1 MTTFFRMA
9 VLGPRPLCAGA
20 VLCLLLTVLV
30 YAPGLHGPVIF
41 DDMPNIFENGRMQ
54 AVDGFDGRKIAAATW
69 SGDAG
74 PLKRPVSM
82 LTFALNYAAT
92 GADVFYFKVTNLAVH
107 LITGLSLGYLT
118 WLLLGAYRER
128 QRPDLSPVRQ
138 AWLSLLVAAA
148 WLLHPLNLSPVLHV
162 VQRMTSLCAL
172 FTVWGLIFYL
182 LGRER
187 LTRHG
192 RSLAG
197 WSMIG
202 FGLFGFGAL
211 AALSKENGAL
221 LPFFMILI
229 EALLFDFHC
238 RTAQARRRL
247 VILCT
252 AFVLSSAVFG
262 LYYLGAFRPSGLSGA
277 YVNRPFTWHE
287 RALTE
292 GRVLWF
298 YLKMLLWPDIR
309 AMGVFHDDFSISAG
323 LLSPL
328 PTLLAWLGWLLMIL
342 LVVLV
347 RRKAPLFAFGVLF
360 FLIGHSMESG
370 IVALDLIHEHR
381 NYLPAFGILLALL
394 YYATHPRLYAGS
406 RWPAAGLTGIVVLAV
421 LAFTTAARA
430 GTWSN
435 IMTLMTTDVTHHPQ
449 SARSSLMF
457 GKALFDI
464 VEKRLAQGDDSKE
477 IQSLRGSVRDV
488 FENIR
493 RKDDFYLNAHIWLLA
508 LDQLEGKPTDRA
520 ALTDLIRRL
529 QRPPLSVNTL
539 DVLYGQF
546 EQRMGQ
552 GRGLSSELL
561 QQLFAA
567 VAKNPGLRGGR
578 KAGVLAVYAKL
589 ADVNGDGEQALR
601 LARQAVAIDPNEPS
615 LRTLLALQL
624 VKNGL
629 SSQDKE
635 SKTVVDG
642 GGQ

>member
-238 RTAQARRRL
+238 RIRL
-247 VILCT
+247 VLPRRVSAKRFVGRLCQP
-252 AFVLSSAVFG
+252 AV
-262 LYYLGAFRPSGLSGA
+262 YLAR
-277 YVNRPFTWHE
+277 T
-287 RALTE
+287 RADR
-292 GRVLWF
+292 GSR
-298 YLKMLLWPDIR
+298 
-309 AMGVFHDDFSISAG
+309 
-323 LLSPL
+323 
-328 PTLLAWLGWLLMIL
+328 
-342 LVVLV
+342 LVVL
-347 RRKAPLFAFGVLF
+347 P
-360 FLIGHSMESG
+360 
-370 IVALDLIHEHR
+370 
-381 NYLPAFGILLALL
+381 
-394 YYATHPRLYAGS
+394 
-406 RWPAAGLTGIVVLAV
+406 
-421 LAFTTAARA
+421 
-430 GTWSN
+430 
-435 IMTLMTTDVTHHPQ
+435 
-449 SARSSLMF
+449 
-457 GKALFDI
+457 
-464 VEKRLAQGDDSKE
+464 
-477 IQSLRGSVRDV
+477 
-488 FENIR
+488 EN
-493 RKDDFYLNAHIWLLA
+493 
-508 LDQLEGKPTDRA
+508 
-520 ALTDLIRRL
+520 
-529 QRPPLSVNTL
+529 
-539 DVLYGQF
+539 
-546 EQRMGQ
+546 
-552 GRGLSSELL
+552 
-561 QQLFAA
+561 AA
-567 VAKNPGLRGGR
+567 VARYPRDGR
-578 KAGVLAVYAKL
+578 VSRRFLHFGRLVVAVADAASLA
-589 ADVNGDGEQALR
+589 R
-601 LARQAVAIDPNEPS
+601 LAADDSAGS
-615 LRTLLALQL
+615 AGTA
-624 VKNGL
+624 
-629 SSQDKE
+629 
-635 SKTVVDG
+635 
-642 GGQ
+642 